1 MPGPLLITNAQI
13 VTADRRPANWLLV
26 RDGII
31 DSFGD
36 GDPPPVA
43 EAGRIDAHGAWLL
56 PGFIDLH
63 VHGAI
68 GHDTMDAS
76 SNGLLEIAR
85 FFARHG
91 VTSFLPTTMTAPHER
106 IMSALRVVC
115 ELMDKPTGGAR
126 ILGAH
131 LEGPYINPAMPG
143 AQNPAYVR
151 RADPAET
158 RELLDVGAIRRI
170 TLAPEFPENR
180 TFLTDAVAQEISVSA
195 GHTQATP
202 DDLRE
207 AIRLGLRYT
216 THTFNAMIG
225 LHHRNPGTAGAALA
239 FDELTCELIS
249 DGIHVHPLV
258 IKVLI
263 RAKGLERVILIT
275 DAMAG
280 AGMPDGQYELGDL
293 AVTVADGQ
301 ARLTQGGSLAG
312 SVLTFD
318 RGFQIAREATGLSIA
333 DAWAMSSANAARALG
348 ADVRKGQIERGYDAD
363 LILLNDTGE
372 VQTTMVSGETVFD
385 LMRT

>member
-1 MPGPLLITNAQI
+1 MSRPLLITNAQI
-13 VTADRRPANWLLV
+13 VVSHQALANWLLV
-26 RDGII
+26 RDGVI
-31 DSFGD
+31 DSFGS
-36 GDPPPVA
+36 GDPPPVS
-43 EAGRIDAHGAWLL
+43 DAQHRDACGAWLL

-68 GHDTMDAS
+68 GHDTMDADPA
-76 SNGLLEIAR
+76 GLQEIAR

-91 VTSFLPTTMTAPHER
+91 VTSFLPTTMTAPHD
-106 IMSALRVVC
+106 RVVRALKVVR
-115 ELMDKPTGGAR
+115 EMMDYPTGGAQ

-151 RADPAET
+151 RATKAET

-180 TFLTDAVAQEISVSA
+180 AFIADAVTQGITVSA

-207 AIRLGLRYT
+207 AIRLGLRYA
-216 THTFNAMIG
+216 THTFNAMVG
-225 LHHRNPGTAGAALA
+225 LHHRSPGTAGAALA

-258 IKVLI
+258 IKILI
-263 RAKGLERVILIT
+263 RAKEVARVVLIT

-280 AGMPDGQYELGDL
+280 AGMPDGQYELGGL

-301 ARLTQGGSLAG
+301 ARLTQGGALAG
-312 SVLTFD
+312 SVLTFE
-318 RGFQIAREATGLSIA
+318 RGFQIACEAVGMSVK
-333 DAWAMSSANAARALG
+333 DAWYISSGNAAHALG
-348 ADVRKGQIERGYDAD
+348 TDFRKGQIERGYDAD
-363 LILLNDTGE
+363 LVLLNDAGE
-372 VQTTMVSGETVFD
+372 VQTTIVRGEIVYYV
-385 LMRT
+385 

>member
-1 MPGPLLITNAQI
+1 M
-13 VTADRRPANWLLV
+13 
-26 RDGII
+26 
-31 DSFGD
+31 
-36 GDPPPVA
+36 
-43 EAGRIDAHGAWLL
+43 GR
-56 PGFIDLH
+56 
-63 VHGAI
+63 
-68 GHDTMDAS
+68 DTMDANPDS
-76 SNGLLEIAR
+76 LLEMAR

-106 IMSALRVVC
+106 VMSALKVVH
-115 ELMDKPTGGAR
+115 ELMDKPTGGAH

-151 RADPAET
+151 RADPVET
-158 RELLDVGAIRRI
+158 RELLDVGVIRRI
-170 TLAPEFPENR
+170 TLAPEYPENR
-180 TFLTDAVAQEISVSA
+180 LFLTDAVAQGISVSA

-249 DGIHVHPLV
+249 DGVHVHPLV

-263 RAKGLERVILIT
+263 RAKGLERVVLIT

-280 AGMPDGQYELGDL
+280 AGMPDGQYELGNL
-293 AVTVADGQ
+293 AVTVTDGQ
-301 ARLTQGGSLAG
+301 ARLTHGGALAG
-312 SVLTFD
+312 SVLTFE
-318 RGFQIAREATGLSIA
+318 RGFQIARQAVGLPIA
-333 DAWAMSSANAARALG
+333 DAWAISSANAARALG
-348 ADVRKGQIERGYDAD
+348 PHVHNGQIERGFDAD
-363 LILLNDTGE
+363 LVLLNDAGE
-372 VQTTMVSGETVFD
+372 VQTTIVSGETVFD
-385 LMRT
+385 LLRT

>member
-1 MPGPLLITNAQI
+1 MSRSRLITNAQ
-13 VTADRRPANWLLV
+13 VVASDGHYSWLLI
-26 RDGII
+26 RDGQI
-31 DSFGD
+31 DSFGM
-36 GDPPPVA
+36 GTPPSTPDI
-43 EAGRIDAHGAWLL
+43 ESLDAHGAWLL

-68 GHDTMDAS
+68 GRDTMDANPES
-76 SNGLLEIAR
+76 LLEMAR

-91 VTSFLPTTMTAPHER
+91 VTSFLPTTMTAPHD
-106 IMSALRVVC
+106 RVVAALKVVGN
-115 ELMDKPTGGAR
+115 LMNITTGGAH

-151 RADPAET
+151 RADPTET
-158 RELLDVGAIRRI
+158 RELLDIGAIRRI
-170 TLAPEFPENR
+170 TLAPEYPENR
-180 TFLTDAVAQEISVSA
+180 IFLTDAVAQGISVSA

-216 THTFNAMIG
+216 THTFNAMTG

-263 RAKGLERVILIT
+263 RAKGLDRVVLVT

-280 AGMPDGQYELGDL
+280 AGMPDGQYELGGL

-312 SVLTFD
+312 SVLTFE
-318 RGFQIAREATGLSIA
+318 RGFEIARQAVGLSFA
-333 DAWAMSSANAARALG
+333 EAWTISSANAARALG
-348 ADVRKGQIERGYDAD
+348 SDIRKGQIARGYDAD
-363 LILLNDTGE
+363 LVLLNDAGE
-372 VQTTMVSGETVFD
+372 VQTTIVRGETVFCV
-385 LMRT
+385 